1 MRPERANH
9 AASTLAVDIA
19 QPRLYAPEQDLAN
32 DYTII
37 VGAPLSDFV
46 IAGRV
51 AEPHP

>member
-1 MRPERANH
+1 MRPERAIH

-32 DYTII
+32 DYTVIA
-37 VGAPLSDFV
+37 GAPLSNLV
-46 IAGRV
+46 IAGRA

>member
-37 VGAPLSDFV
+37 AGAPLSDFV
-46 IAGRV
+46 IAGR
-51 AEPHP
+51 ADEPYP